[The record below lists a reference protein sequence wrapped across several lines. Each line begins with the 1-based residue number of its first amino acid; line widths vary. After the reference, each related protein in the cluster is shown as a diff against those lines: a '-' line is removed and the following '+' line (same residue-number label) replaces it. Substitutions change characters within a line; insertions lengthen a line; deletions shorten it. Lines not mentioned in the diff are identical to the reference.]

1 MTLDSAPVVAGWRL
15 LAHPIF
21 LEQFESLVRQVDALK
36 TKDAVGYAKKA
47 ATKRL
52 AVLVSLMLDKVPLD
66 PAAPEYRQGKTLGK
80 EHTAWRR
87 AKFFQQYRLFFRFH
101 TQARVI
107 VFAWVNDD
115 KTKRAYGSQTDAYRV
130 FGHMLR
136 SGRPPS
142 DWDALLKEAA
152 GGRAVCRLDA
162 AVQVTGRHRQSQK
175 TCGMRGCLAKSG
187 MLFRIC

>member
-21 LEQFESLVRQVDALK
+21 LEQFESLVRQVDAFK
-36 TKDAVGYAKKA
+36 AKDAIGYTKKA

-66 PAAPEYRQGKTLGK
+66 PAAKEYRLGHTLG
-80 EHTAWRR
+80 EDYTNWFR

-101 TQARVI
+101 SREKII

-115 KTKRAYGSQTDAYRV
+115 KTKRAYGRQSDAYRV

-142 DWDALLKEAA
+142 DWDTLLKEAA
-152 GGRAVCRLDA
+152 GGAERFA
-162 AVQVTGRHRQSQK
+162 AL
-175 TCGMRGCLAKSG
+175 MRP
-187 MLFRIC
+187 FTE